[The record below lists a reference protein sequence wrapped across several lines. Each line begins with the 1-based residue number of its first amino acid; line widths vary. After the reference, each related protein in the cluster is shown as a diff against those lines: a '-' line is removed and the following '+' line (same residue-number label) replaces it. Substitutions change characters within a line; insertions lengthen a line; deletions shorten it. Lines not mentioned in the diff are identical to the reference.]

1 VRLALLAFAAL
12 AVVAL
17 FVLPARTL
25 VDQKHSL
32 DTTQQ
37 RISTLSS
44 ENAKLKSEARQLQ
57 SNGTIEQIA
66 RSDYGLVMPGQRAYA
81 VIPGTPAGDGGTT
94 ATTVSG
100 SGGGD

>member
-1 VRLALLAFAAL
+1 MALLAFAAL

-25 VDQKHSL
+25 VEQKHSL
-32 DTTQQ
+32 DVTEQ
-37 RISTLSS
+37 RISTLSG
-44 ENAKLKSEARQLQ
+44 ENARLKGEARQLQ
-57 SNGTIEQIA
+57 SNATIEQIA
-66 RSDYGLVMPGQRAYA
+66 RSDYGLVMPGQQAYA

-100 SGGGD
+100 SGSGN

>member
-1 VRLALLAFAAL
+1 MALLAFAAL

-32 DTTQQ
+32 DVTQR

-44 ENAKLKSEARQLQ
+44 ENAKLKGEASQLQ

-66 RSDYGLVMPGQRAYA
+66 RSDYGLVMPGQQAYA
-81 VIPGTPAGDGGTT
+81 VIPGTPSGADSST
-94 ATTVSG
+94 ATTVPG
-100 SGGGD
+100 STPGD